1 MGSSEQD
8 LLGDLLTIFFISS
21 VVQGRRLLS
30 TLLSPVLCVI
40 ASVSVSEN
48 PFRIF
53 SILEMKKLLKF
64 SAKSSVEEDFGSGR
78 CLSRCM
84 SCLDTL
90 NRCFESDFC

>member
-1 MGSSEQD
+1 MGSGEQD
-8 LLGDLLTIFFISS
+8 LLGELLTIFFISS

-53 SILEMKKLLKF
+53 SILEIKKLLKF
-64 SAKSSVEEDFGSGR
+64 STKSLVEELLEWEIFVEMHELFR
-78 CLSRCM
+78 H
-84 SCLDTL
+84 
-90 NRCFESDFC
+90 FK